1 VIAIDTGPGG
11 DRVAERLQRS
21 LGLEANE
28 LVVLSEDDPDT
39 QGAEVLLSG
48 DRDRERLEKVMAP
61 GIRWVH
67 VLSTGVDGFPFD
79 LVEDRVLTC
88 SRGASALAISE
99 FVLATMLAFEKQ
111 IPEIWI
117 TRVDDWDDVRL
128 GQLSGQTLGLIGIG
142 AIGAATATRALA
154 FGLKVVA
161 YRRTQKP
168 SPVSEVV
175 ILSDITELF
184 AMSDHLVIAAPATE
198 VTSRL
203 LDASAFASMKEGVHL
218 VNISRGALVDQNAL
232 IEALDSGRVARATL
246 DVTDPEPLPEG
257 HRLYSHP
264 SVRISPHVSWSSSST
279 MRTTMEMFEENFRL
293 YASGRPLNG
302 VVDTMAGY

>member
-21 LGLEANE
+21 LGLEPGE
-28 LVVLSEDDPDT
+28 LVVLTEDDPDT
-39 QGAEVLLSG
+39 RGAEVLLSG
-48 DRDRERLEKVMAP
+48 DRQRERLEAVITP

-67 VLSTGVDGFPFD
+67 VLSTGVDGFPLD
-79 LVEDRVLTC
+79 LVDGRVLTC

-99 FVLATMLAFEKQ
+99 FVLAAMLAFEKQ

-117 TRVDDWDDVRL
+117 TGPDDWTDVHL
-128 GQLSGQTLGLIGIG
+128 GQLSGRNLGLVGIG
-142 AIGAATATRALA
+142 AIGTATATRALA
-154 FGLKVVA
+154 FGMNVSA

-175 ILSDITELF
+175 IVSDLTELF
-184 AMSDHLVIAAPATE
+184 ATSDHLVIAAPATE
-198 VTSRL
+198 VTNHL
-203 LDASAFASMKEGVHL
+203 LDSRAFASIKEGVHL
-218 VNISRGALVDQNAL
+218 VNISRGALVDQEAL
-232 IEALDSGRVARATL
+232 IAALDGGRVARATL

-264 SVRISPHVSWSSSST
+264 LVRISPHVSWSSSST

-293 YASGRPLNG
+293 YTSGQPLNG
-302 VVDTMAGY
+302 VVDTLAGY